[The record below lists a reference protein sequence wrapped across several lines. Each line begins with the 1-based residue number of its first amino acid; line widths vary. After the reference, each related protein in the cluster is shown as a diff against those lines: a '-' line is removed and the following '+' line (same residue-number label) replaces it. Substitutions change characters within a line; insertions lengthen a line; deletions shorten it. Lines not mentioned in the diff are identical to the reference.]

1 MEWCAVCTINGS
13 LLWASSTY
21 IVDYH
26 FLRGTLSNIYG
37 IVAASCIFPTLNYIP
52 SSIKSISILYDGNEA
67 AILTFP
73 WKIKYK
79 RLWKSKVD
87 KITMIMTWQRRLATW
102 SSSSFIIISDR
113 QISLHNAR
121 RQKYMNF
128 PKLWAHFRL
137 HDGYVFEQLHQMVA
151 SGRNRSDGDEFG
163 ISRFDSD
170 LAVRLSAEILYSKNL
185 LSHRQGV
192 GTNIFSVSAWK

>member
-128 PKLWAHFRL
+128 PKLWAHFRCTMVMFL
-137 HDGYVFEQLHQMVA
+137 SSCIRWWHLVEIVAMVMSSVLVDSIPTWLLGFQLKFYTAKTFSHI
-151 SGRNRSDGDEFG
+151 GRG
-163 ISRFDSD
+163 
-170 LAVRLSAEILYSKNL
+170 
-185 LSHRQGV
+185 
-192 GTNIFSVSAWK
+192 